1 MQPAGISFSEKCRS
15 WLCCYSEKPDGKIGM
30 SRNSAEKDRSCTP
43 RIFGLPTCCGPDGVK
58 PDEGSSGCCYKTPDG
73 EVVNIDPE
81 GRLGRT
87 GKPVLAG
94 CFDEHIAGAMPNGN
108 SAAKGSAEA
117 RVPPANFNG
126 SWRCTRVS
134 GDMEAFLRDMGL
146 SEPLRAAAS
155 AANYGT
161 GVQVQ
166 NITQVGDAFEVE
178 NILRAPVTMQFRVG
192 EGEQRTVDQ
201 VGKPIIVDPRW
212 DGTSLYVTS
221 RKESGEPI
229 ADSKRYLVGD
239 SMVIQ
244 FTSPQGTVVERIFAR
259 A

>member
-1 MQPAGISFSEKCRS
+1 
-15 WLCCYSEKPDGKIGM
+15 M
-30 SRNSAEKDRSCTP
+30 SRNSAERQCTP
-43 RIFGLPTCCGPDGVK
+43 RIFGLPTCCGPDGSK

-73 EVVNIDPE
+73 EVVNIDSD
-81 GRLGRT
+81 GRIRT

-94 CFDEHIAGAMPNGN
+94 CFDEHLSGNSMSNGN
-108 SAAKGSAEA
+108 RALGMNEAKGNAEA

-146 SEPLRAAAS
+146 SDQLRAAAS

-178 NILRAPVTMQFRVG
+178 NILRAPVTMLFRVG
-192 EGEQRTVDQ
+192 EGEQQTVDQ

-212 DGTSLYVTS
+212 DGTSLFVTS

-239 SMVIQ
+239 NMVIQ
-244 FTSPQGTVVERIFAR
+244 FTSPQGTVVERIFTR